1 MEWLEIVNVL
11 LITWFILL
19 ILAGIVFLVCYKCKT
34 SAHVISIFDMI
45 AILLLVC
52 MKPYMLLGFILSIL
66 HFVLKF
72 Y

>member
-1 MEWLEIVNVL
+1 MEWLEIVDVL
-11 LITWFILL
+11 LITWFVLL
-19 ILAGIVFLVCYKCKT
+19 ILAGIFFLVCSKYKT

-45 AILLLVC
+45 AILLLIC
-52 MKPYMLLGFILSIL
+52 MKPYMLLGLFLSIL

>member
-1 MEWLEIVNVL
+1 MEWLEIVDVL
-11 LITWFILL
+11 LITWFVLL
-19 ILAGIVFLVCYKCKT
+19 ILAGIVFLVCNKYKT

-45 AILLLVC
+45 AILLLIC
-52 MKPYMLLGFILSIL
+52 MKPYMLLGLILSIL

>member
-19 ILAGIVFLVCYKCKT
+19 ILAGIVFLVCNKYKT

-52 MKPYMLLGFILSIL
+52 MKPYMLLGLILSIL
-66 HFVLKF
+66 HFALKF

>member
-1 MEWLEIVNVL
+1 MTWLEIVDIL
-11 LITWFILL
+11 MLTWLGIL

-52 MKPYMLLGFILSIL
+52 MKPYMLLGLILSIL

>member
-1 MEWLEIVNVL
+1 MTWLEIVDIL
-11 LITWFILL
+11 MLTWLGIL

-52 MKPYMLLGFILSIL
+52 MKPYMLLGLILSIL
-66 HFVLKF
+66 HFALKF

>member
-1 MEWLEIVNVL
+1 MEWLEIVDVL

-19 ILAGIVFLVCYKCKT
+19 IFAGIVFLVCNKYKT

-45 AILLLVC
+45 AILLLIC
-52 MKPYMLLGFILSIL
+52 MKPYMLLGLILSIL

>member
-1 MEWLEIVNVL
+1 MNWLEIINIC

-19 ILAGIVFLVCYKCKT
+19 ILAGIVFLVCYKYKT
-34 SAHVISIFDMI
+34 SAHVVSILDMI
-45 AILLLVC
+45 AILLLIC
-52 MKPYMLLGFILSIL
+52 IKPYMLLGLILGIL

>member
-11 LITWFILL
+11 LITWFVLL
-19 ILAGIVFLVCYKCKT
+19 ILAGIVFLVCSKYKT

-45 AILLLVC
+45 ALFLLIC
-52 MKPYMLLGFILSIL
+52 MKPYMLLGLILSIL